1 MHSLNKRNT
10 TKEEEA
16 YLQRVNKRNQGPGEK
31 TNKRVNLVRIKNI
44 DLKIYN
50 NFHLAQSIKLY
61 FFIDDQSINI
71 NAEKLYTKII

>member
-31 TNKRVNLVRIKNI
+31 TKQRMNL
-44 DLKIYN
+44 
-50 NFHLAQSIKLY
+50 
-61 FFIDDQSINI
+61 
-71 NAEKLYTKII
+71 

>member
-31 TNKRVNLVRIKNI
+31 TNKRVNLVTLRSK
-44 DLKIYN
+44 
-50 NFHLAQSIKLY
+50 
-61 FFIDDQSINI
+61 
-71 NAEKLYTKII
+71 